1 MDARAASAVIL
12 GAMPTRAP
20 VQLIVVLLMAL
31 PLSGASA
38 RSQERSQFVPDYDPR
53 ASLRAHRPAVPG
65 TRALVTSAHPLASMA
80 GMDVLMKGG
89 NAFDAAVAVA
99 ATLNLVEPQSSGFG
113 GNGFMTVFDRKTGKV
128 LSLSMAGPAP
138 RGIRPAEM
146 TPELLNRGVKAGIVP
161 GNVGGL
167 LTALERFGTKSVA
180 DVLATAIDYAE
191 RGVPINANLVASIRS
206 TRDYFRTQPTSAAVF
221 LPGGQVP
228 REGDL
233 FRMPDL
239 ARTFRRLVE
248 AEAQALRSGTSRAA
262 AIRAAYDRFYTGD
275 IAKEIAA
282 FARANGG
289 VITEADIASFRAEW
303 QEPLHTTYRGHDVY
317 TNPSTSR
324 GGFEVAMQL
333 NLVESFDLKGLGAGT
348 AAATHLQAEAIKVA
362 KADIYRW
369 VADPKSFA
377 VPQAGL
383 LSKDYAASRRALIDP
398 AKAGAY
404 PAHGQPAGAPAASLR
419 DQGPVLDEHYAPSY
433 DTTSFSIVD
442 PEGNAVACTPTLGGN
457 FGNMVVMGGTGLL
470 LNNGMRL
477 GSTSP
482 YPDNPNYVA
491 PGRVPILNNAP
502 VIVLKDGK
510 LKMIYGTPGGET
522 IGQTQFQV
530 LVNVID
536 FGMGIQEAIEAP
548 RFRVDAEPSF
558 YKPGA
563 QLTLAMEGRITK
575 VVLDQLQAMGHAV
588 EVLPGFTAGVGG
600 AQGILFNL
608 EAGTM
613 TAGADPRRAGYA
625 IGW

>member
-1 MDARAASAVIL
+1 VPRYTPAMAICIPSWMKLAMLVLVVVPLASHVAAQ
-12 GAMPTRAP
+12 T
-20 VQLIVVLLMAL
+20 
-31 PLSGASA
+31 
-38 RSQERSQFVPDYDPR
+38 QERSQFTPDYDPR
-53 ASLRAHRPAVPG
+53 ASLKAHRPAVPG
-65 TRALVTSAHPLASMA
+65 SRALVTSAHPLASMA

-99 ATLNLVEPQSSGFG
+99 ATLNLVEPQSSGFA
-113 GNGFMTVFDRKTGKV
+113 GNGFMTVFDRQSGRV

-138 RGIRPAEM
+138 MGIVPAEM
-146 TPELLNRGVKAGIVP
+146 TPALLDRGIKAGIVP

-167 LTALERFGTKSVA
+167 LTALERFGTRSVA

-206 TRDYFRTQPTSAAVF
+206 ARDYFRTQPTSAAVF

-228 REGDL
+228 SEGDL

-239 ARTFRRLVE
+239 ARTFRKLVE
-248 AEAQALRSGTSRAA
+248 AEAQALKAGKPRAA
-262 AIRAAYDRFYTGD
+262 AIRAAYERFYTGD

-282 FARANGG
+282 FSRDHGG
-289 VITEADIASFRAEW
+289 VITETDIASFRAEW
-303 QEPLHTTYRGHDVY
+303 QEPLHTTYRGLDVY
-317 TNPSTSR
+317 TNPATSR

-333 NLVESFDLKGLGAGT
+333 NLIEPFDMKSLGAGSAT
-348 AAATHLQAEAIKVA
+348 ATHVLAEAIKVA

-369 VADPKSFA
+369 VADPRSST

-383 LSKDYAASRRALIDP
+383 LSKEYAASRRALIDP
-398 AKAGAY
+398 TRAGGY
-404 PAHGQPAGAPAASLR
+404 PPHGQPAGAPASSQR
-419 DQGPVLDEHYAPSY
+419 GDGPVLDEHYARSY

-442 PEGNAVACTPTLGGN
+442 PDGNAVACTPTLGGN

-491 PGRVPILNNAP
+491 PGRIPILNNAP
-502 VIVLKDGK
+502 VIVLKGGRVH
-510 LKMIYGTPGGET
+510 MVFGTPGGET

-536 FGMGIQEAIEAP
+536 FGMGIQDAIEAP

-563 QLTLAMEGRITK
+563 QMTLAIEGR
-575 VVLDQLQAMGHAV
+575 VRAAELDALKAMGHVV
-588 EVLPGFTAGVGG
+588 EMLPGFTAGVGG
-600 AQGILFNL
+600 AQGILFTP
-608 EAGTM
+608 AGTM
-613 TAGADPRRAGYA
+613 MAGADPRRAGYA

>member
-1 MDARAASAVIL
+1 MRLAGLALAIVPLAAQTPPSA
-12 GAMPTRAP
+12 
-20 VQLIVVLLMAL
+20 Q
-31 PLSGASA
+31 
-38 RSQERSQFVPDYDPR
+38 RSQFVPDYDPR
-53 ASLRAHRPAVPG
+53 AALQAHRPAVPG

-80 GMDVLMKGG
+80 GMEILMKGG

-113 GNGFMTVFDRKTGKV
+113 GNGFMTVFDKTTGRV

-138 RGIRPAEM
+138 TGIKPAGI
-146 TPELLNRGVKAGIVP
+146 TPELLNRGIQAGIVP
-161 GNVGGL
+161 GNAGGL

-180 DVLATAIDYAE
+180 DVLASAIGYAE
-191 RGVPINANLVASIRS
+191 RGIPINQNVVASIRS

-221 LPGGQVP
+221 LPGGEVP
-228 REGDL
+228 KEGDL
-233 FRMPDL
+233 FQMPDL
-239 ARTFRRLVE
+239 AATFRKLVD
-248 AEAQALRSGTSRAA
+248 AEAQALKAGKSRSA

-275 IAKEIAA
+275 IAKEIAN
-282 FARANGG
+282 FSRAHGG
-289 VITEADIASFRAEW
+289 VIAETDLASFRPEW
-303 QEPLHTTYRGHDVY
+303 QEPVHTTYRGYDVY
-317 TNPSTSR
+317 SNPSTSR

-333 NLVESFDLKGLGAGT
+333 NLVESFDLEGMGAGS
-348 AAATHLQAEAIKVA
+348 AAAIHVQAEAIKVA

-383 LSKDYAASRRALIDP
+383 LSKEYAASRRSLIDP
-398 AKAGAY
+398 EKAGGY
-404 PAHGQPAGAPAASLR
+404 PPHGQPAGAPSGSQVAA
-419 DQGPVLDEHYAPSY
+419 GPVLDEHYERSY

-442 PEGNAVACTPTLGGN
+442 PAGNAVAVTPTLGGN
-457 FGNMVVMGGTGLL
+457 FGNMVVMGSTGLL

-477 GSTSP
+477 GSISP

-491 PGRVPILNNAP
+491 PGRIPILNNSP
-502 VIVLKDGK
+502 VIVLKNGR

-522 IGQTQFQV
+522 IGQTQFQI

-548 RFRVDAEPSF
+548 RFRIDAEPSF

-563 QLTLAMEGRITK
+563 QLTLAMEGRVTPTA
-575 VVLDQLQAMGHAV
+575 LDRLKAMGHAV
-588 EVLPGFTAGVGG
+588 EMLPRFTAGVGG

-608 EAGTM
+608 DEGTM

-625 IGW
+625 VGW

>member
-1 MDARAASAVIL
+1 
-12 GAMPTRAP
+12 
-20 VQLIVVLLMAL
+20 
-31 PLSGASA
+31 
-38 RSQERSQFVPDYDPR
+38 
-53 ASLRAHRPAVPG
+53 
-65 TRALVTSAHPLASMA
+65 
-80 GMDVLMKGG
+80 MKGG

-113 GNGFMTVFDRKTGKV
+113 GNGFMTIYDKKSGKV
-128 LSLSMAGPAP
+128 LSLSMAGRRAE
-138 RGIRPAEM
+138 GVSRPEEM
-146 TPELLNRGVKAGIVP
+146 TPELLNRGIKAGIVP

-180 DVLATAIDYAE
+180 DVLATAIGYAE
-191 RGVPINANLVASIRS
+191 RGIPINENLVGSIRS
-206 TRDYFRTQPTSAAVF
+206 SREYFAKVPTSAAVF

-228 REGDL
+228 KEGDL
-233 FRMPDL
+233 FRMSDL
-239 ARTFRRLVE
+239 ARTLRKLVE
-248 AEAQALRSGTSRAA
+248 AEAQALAKGATRAA
-262 AIRAAYDRFYTGD
+262 AVRAAYDRFYTGD
-275 IAKEIAA
+275 IAAEIAE
-282 FARANGG
+282 FSRANGG
-289 VITEADIASFRAEW
+289 VITKDDLASFRAEW
-303 QEPLHTTYRGHDVY
+303 QEPLHTTYRGYDVY
-317 TNPSTSR
+317 SNPSTSR

-333 NLVESFDLKGLGAGT
+333 NLIESFDVKSMGAGS
-348 AAATHLQAEAIKVA
+348 AAATHLMAEAIKVA
-362 KADIYRW
+362 KADIYRY

-377 VPQAGL
+377 VPQAGM

-398 AKAGAY
+398 ARAGAY
-404 PAHGQPAGAPAASLR
+404 PASGAPAGAPTSQVAR
-419 DQGPVLDEHYAPSY
+419 GPLLAERYAPSY

-491 PGRVPILNNAP
+491 PGRIPILNNAP
-502 VIVLKDGK
+502 VIVMKDGK
-510 LKMIYGTPGGET
+510 LKLIYGTPGGET

-536 FGMGIQEAIEAP
+536 FGMGIQQAIEAP
-548 RFRVDAEPSF
+548 RFRVDADPSF

-563 QLTLAMEGRITK
+563 AMTLALEARLPRS
-575 VVLDQLQAMGHAV
+575 VLDTLKGMGHTL
-588 EVLPGFTAGVGG
+588 EMLPSFTAGVGG

-613 TAGADPRRAGYA
+613 TAGADPRRSGYA

>member
-1 MDARAASAVIL
+1 MSLAAG
-12 GAMPTRAP
+12 GAP
-20 VQLIVVLLMAL
+20 
-31 PLSGASA
+31 A

-65 TRALVTSAHPLASMA
+65 SRALVTSAHPLASMA
-80 GMDVLMKGG
+80 GMEILMKGG

-99 ATLNLVEPQSSGFG
+99 ATLNLVEPQSSGFA
-113 GNGFMTVFDRKTGKV
+113 GNGFMTVFDKKTGKV

-138 RGIRPAEM
+138 MGIKPSEM
-146 TPELLNRGVKAGIVP
+146 TPELLNRGIKAGIVP
-161 GNVGGL
+161 GTVGGL
-167 LTALERFGTKSVA
+167 LTALERFGTKSVGE
-180 DVLATAIDYAE
+180 VLAAAIGYAE
-191 RGVPINANLVASIRS
+191 RGVPINENLVASIRS
-206 TRDYFRTQPTSAAVF
+206 TRDYFRAQPTSAAR
-221 LPGGQVP
+221 LPAWRTDPEGG
-228 REGDL
+228 EL

-239 ARTFRRLVE
+239 ARTFRKLVD
-248 AEAQALRSGTSRAA
+248 AEAQALKAGKTRAA

-282 FARANGG
+282 FARAHGG

-303 QEPLHTTYRGHDVY
+303 QEPLHTTYRGYDVY
-317 TNPSTSR
+317 SNPSTSR

-333 NLVESFDLKGLGAGT
+333 NLIESFDVKGLGAGS

-377 VPQAGL
+377 VPQTGL
-383 LSKDYAASRRALIDP
+383 LSKEYAASRRSLIDP
-398 AKAGAY
+398 ARAGAY
-404 PAHGQPAGAPAASLR
+404 PAHGQPAGAPASSQAA
-419 DQGPVLDEHYAPSY
+419 QGRILDERYERSY

-491 PGRVPILNNAP
+491 PGRIPILNNSP
-502 VIVLKDGK
+502 VIVLKDGR

-563 QLTLAMEGRITK
+563 
-575 VVLDQLQAMGHAV
+575 H
-588 EVLPGFTAGVGG
+588 
-600 AQGILFNL
+600 
-608 EAGTM
+608 
-613 TAGADPRRAGYA
+613 
-625 IGW
+625 

>member
-1 MDARAASAVIL
+1 MRLAAL
-12 GAMPTRAP
+12 
-20 VQLIVVLLMAL
+20 AL
-31 PLSGASA
+31 ATVPLAA
-38 RSQERSQFVPDYDPR
+38 QTPQNSQRSQFVPDYDPR
-53 ASLRAHRPAVPG
+53 AVPQAHRPAVPG

-80 GMDVLMKGG
+80 GMDILMKGG

-113 GNGFMTVFDRKTGKV
+113 GNGFMTVFDAKTGKV

-138 RGIRPAEM
+138 MGIRPAEM
-146 TPELLNRGVKAGIVP
+146 TPELLNRGIKAGIVP
-161 GNVGGL
+161 GNAGGL
-167 LTALERFGTKSVA
+167 LTALERFGTRSVG
-180 DVLATAIDYAE
+180 DVLATAIGYAE
-191 RGVPINANLVASIRS
+191 RGVPINENLVASIRS

-221 LPGGQVP
+221 LPGGEVP
-228 REGDL
+228 KEGDL

-239 ARTFRRLVE
+239 AKTFRKLVD
-248 AEAQALRSGTSRAA
+248 AEAQALKAGKSRNA

-275 IAKEIAA
+275 IAKEMAD
-282 FARANGG
+282 FSRAHGG

-303 QEPLHTTYRGHDVY
+303 QEPLHTTYRGYDVY
-317 TNPSTSR
+317 SNPSTSR

-333 NLVESFDLKGLGAGT
+333 NLVEPFDLKSMGAGS
-348 AAATHLQAEAIKVA
+348 AAATHIQAEAIKVA

-383 LSKDYAASRRALIDP
+383 LSKTYAASRRSLIDP
-398 AKAGAY
+398 DKAGGY
-404 PAHGQPAGAPAASLR
+404 PPHGQPAGAPSTSQAAGGL
-419 DQGPVLDEHYAPSY
+419 VLDERYERSY

-442 PEGNAVACTPTLGGN
+442 PAGNAVAVTPTLGGN

-491 PGRVPILNNAP
+491 PGRIPILNNSP
-502 VIVLKDGK
+502 VIVLRDGRLK
-510 LKMIYGTPGGET
+510 LIYGTPGGET

-563 QLTLAMEGRITK
+563 ALTLALERRVTPAAFDR
-575 VVLDQLQAMGHAV
+575 LEAMGHTI
-588 EVLPGFTAGVGG
+588 EVLPAFTAGVGG

-608 EAGTM
+608 DAGTM

-625 IGW
+625 VGW

>member
-1 MDARAASAVIL
+1 M
-12 GAMPTRAP
+12 G
-20 VQLIVVLLMAL
+20 VLLMTM
-31 PLSGASA
+31 PLAASQLA
-38 RSQERSQFVPDYDPR
+38 AQGQERSQFAPDYDPR

-80 GMDVLMKGG
+80 GMDILMKGG

-99 ATLNLVEPQSSGFG
+99 ATLNLVEPMSSGFG
-113 GNGFMTVFDRKTGKV
+113 GNGFMTVYDRKSGRV
-128 LSLSMAGPAP
+128 LSLSMAGAAPKGVVPAD
-138 RGIRPAEM
+138 M
-146 TPELLNRGVKAGIVP
+146 TPELLDRGIKAGIVP

-167 LTALERFGTKSVA
+167 LTALERFGTKSLA
-180 DVLATAIDYAE
+180 DVLATATGYAE
-191 RGVPINANLVASIRS
+191 RGVPINQNVVSSIRS
-206 TRDYFRTQPTSAAVF
+206 AREYFAKVPTSAAVF
-221 LPGGQVP
+221 LPGGQAP
-228 REGDL
+228 KEGDL

-239 ARTFRRLVE
+239 ARTFRKLVE
-248 AEAQALRSGTSRAA
+248 AEAQALKAGQPRAA

-275 IAKEIAA
+275 IAKEIAD

-289 VITEADIASFRAEW
+289 ILTAEDIASFRAEW
-303 QEPLHTTYRGHDVY
+303 TEPVHTTYRGYDVY
-317 TNPSTSR
+317 SNPSTSR

-333 NLVESFDLKGLGAGT
+333 NLVESFDLKGMGAGS
-348 AAATHLQAEAIKVA
+348 AAAAHVMAEAIKVA
-362 KADIYRW
+362 KADIYRY
-369 VADPKSFA
+369 VADPRSYA
-377 VPQAGL
+377 VPQAGM
-383 LSKDYAASRRALIDP
+383 LSKAYAASRRGLIDP
-398 AKAGAY
+398 ARAGGY
-404 PAHGQPAGAPAASLR
+404 PAAGSPAGAPAASQAAR
-419 DQGPVLDEHYAPSY
+419 GPVLDEHYERSY

-491 PGRVPILNNAP
+491 PGRIPILNNSP
-502 VIVLKDGK
+502 VIVMRDGR
-510 LKMIYGTPGGET
+510 LKMLVGTPGGET

-530 LVNVID
+530 LVNVLD

-563 QLTLAMEGRITK
+563 QLTLAMEARLPK
-575 VVLDQLQAMGHAV
+575 AVLDALRGMGHSV
-588 EVLPGFTAGVGG
+588 ELLPAFTAGVGG
-600 AQGILFNL
+600 VQGVLFNL

-613 TAGADPRRAGYA
+613 SAGADPRRAGYA
-625 IGW
+625 VGW

>member
-1 MDARAASAVIL
+1 MRALALLAVL
-12 GAMPTRAP
+12 T
-20 VQLIVVLLMAL
+20 MAL
-31 PLSGASA
+31 PLSGASPDL
-38 RSQERSQFVPDYDPR
+38 QERSQFVPDYDPR

-65 TRALVTSAHPLASMA
+65 SRALVTSAHPLASMA
-80 GMDVLMKGG
+80 GMEILMKGG

-113 GNGFMTVFDRKTGKV
+113 GNGFMTVFDRNTGQV

-146 TPELLNRGVKAGIVP
+146 TPELLNRGIKAGIVP
-161 GNVGGL
+161 GNAGGL
-167 LTALERFGTKSVA
+167 LTALERFGTRSVGE
-180 DVLATAIDYAE
+180 VLGAAIFYAE
-191 RGVPINANLVASIRS
+191 RGVPINENLVASIRS

-228 REGDL
+228 KEGDL

-239 ARTFRRLVE
+239 ARTFRKLVD
-248 AEAQALRSGTSRAA
+248 AEAAALAAGQPRAA

-275 IAKEIAA
+275 IAKEIAD
-282 FARANGG
+282 FSRAHGG

-303 QEPLHTTYRGHDVY
+303 QQPLHTTYRGYDVY
-317 TNPSTSR
+317 SNPSTSR

-333 NLVESFDLKGLGAGT
+333 NLIEPFDLGSMGAGS
-348 AAATHLQAEAIKVA
+348 AAAIHVQAEAIKVA

-369 VADPKSFA
+369 VADPRSFA

-383 LSKDYAASRRALIDP
+383 LSKEYAASRRSLIDP
-398 AKAGAY
+398 AKAGVY
-404 PAHGQPAGAPAASLR
+404 PPPGQPAGAPSVSQVAAGR
-419 DQGPVLDEHYAPSY
+419 VLDERYERSY

-442 PEGNAVACTPTLGGN
+442 SAGNAVAVTPTLGGN
-457 FGNMVVMGGTGLL
+457 FGNGVIMGETGLL

-491 PGRVPILNNAP
+491 PGRIPILNNSP
-502 VIVLKDGK
+502 VVVLKDGR

-563 QLTLAMEGRITK
+563 QLTLALEQRVTPATLERLK
-575 VVLDQLQAMGHAV
+575 AMGHGV
-588 EVLPGFTAGVGG
+588 EMLPAFTAGVGG
-600 AQGILFNL
+600 VQGILFNGD
-608 EAGTM
+608 AGTM

-625 IGW
+625 VGW

>member
-1 MDARAASAVIL
+1 MSTPA
-12 GAMPTRAP
+12 PTR
-20 VQLIVVLLMAL
+20 LLLLGVLLMSLA
-31 PLSGASA
+31 SGGAPA
-38 RSQERSQFVPDYDPR
+38 QSQERSQFTPDYDPR

-65 TRALVTSAHPLASMA
+65 SRALVTSAHPLASMA
-80 GMDVLMKGG
+80 GMEILMKGG

-113 GNGFMTVFDRKTGKV
+113 GNGFMTVFDSKTGKV

-138 RGIRPAEM
+138 MGIKAAEM
-146 TPELLNRGVKAGIVP
+146 TPELLNRGIKAGIVP

-180 DVLATAIDYAE
+180 DVLAAAIGYAE
-191 RGVPINANLVASIRS
+191 RGVPINDNLVASIRS
-206 TRDYFRTQPTSAAVF
+206 TRDYFRSQPTSAAVF
-221 LPGGQVP
+221 LPGGEVP
-228 REGDL
+228 KEGDL

-239 ARTFRRLVE
+239 ARTFRKLVE
-248 AEAQALRSGTSRAA
+248 AEAHALKAGKPRAA

-275 IAKEIAA
+275 IAKDIAD
-282 FARANGG
+282 FARGNGG

-303 QEPLHTTYRGHDVY
+303 QEPLHTTYRGYDVY
-317 TNPSTSR
+317 SNPATSR

-333 NLVESFDLKGLGAGT
+333 NLIESFDLKGMGAGS
-348 AAATHLQAEAIKVA
+348 AAATHVQAEAIKVA

-369 VADPKSFA
+369 VADPASFA
-377 VPQAGL
+377 VPQEGL
-383 LSKDYAASRRALIDP
+383 LSKEYAASRRSLIDP
-398 AKAGAY
+398 ARAGAY
-404 PAHGQPAGAPAASLR
+404 PAHGQPAGAPASSQVA
-419 DQGPVLDEHYAPSY
+419 QGRILDEHYERSY

-491 PGRVPILNNAP
+491 PGRIPILNNSP
-502 VIVLKDGK
+502 VIVLKDGR

-536 FGMGIQEAIEAP
+536 FGMGIQEAIESP

-563 QLTLAMEGRITK
+563 QLTLALESRVTK
-575 VVLDQLQAMGHAV
+575 AALEQLKAMGHAV
-588 EVLPGFTAGVGG
+588 EMLPGFTAGVGG

-608 EAGTM
+608 DAHTM

-625 IGW
+625 LGW

>member
-1 MDARAASAVIL
+1 
-12 GAMPTRAP
+12 
-20 VQLIVVLLMAL
+20 
-31 PLSGASA
+31 
-38 RSQERSQFVPDYDPR
+38 
-53 ASLRAHRPAVPG
+53 
-65 TRALVTSAHPLASMA
+65 MA
-80 GMDVLMKGG
+80 GMDILMRGG

-113 GNGFMTVFDRKTGKV
+113 GNGFMTVFDKKTGTV

-138 RGIRPAEM
+138 MAIKPAEM
-146 TPELLNRGVKAGIVP
+146 TPELLNRGIKAGIVP

-180 DVLATAIDYAE
+180 EVLASAIDYAE
-191 RGVPINANLVASIRS
+191 RGVPINENLVASIRS

-221 LPGGQVP
+221 LPGGEVP
-228 REGDL
+228 KAGDL

-239 ARTFRRLVE
+239 ARTFRKLAD
-248 AEAQALRSGTSRAA
+248 AEAQALKAGQPRAA

-303 QEPLHTTYRGHDVY
+303 QEPLHTTYRGYDVY
-317 TNPSTSR
+317 SNPSTSR

-333 NLVESFDLKGLGAGT
+333 NLVEPFDLKGMGAGS
-348 AAATHLQAEAIKVA
+348 AAATHVQAEAIKVA

-383 LSKDYAASRRALIDP
+383 LSKEYAASRRALIDP
-398 AKAGAY
+398 SKAGGY
-404 PAHGQPAGAPAASLR
+404 PAHGQPAGAPSTSQVA
-419 DQGPVLDEHYAPSY
+419 DGKVLDERYERSY

-442 PEGNAVACTPTLGGN
+442 PAGNAVAVTPTLGGN

-491 PGRVPILNNAP
+491 PGRIPILNNAP
-502 VIVLKDGK
+502 VIVLKDGR

-558 YKPGA
+558 YKPGS
-563 QLTLAMEGRITK
+563 QLTLAMEGRIAPA
-575 VVLDQLQAMGHAV
+575 VRDQLKGMGHAI
-588 EVLPGFTAGVGG
+588 EVLPAFTAGVGG
-600 AQGILFNL
+600 AQGILFA
-608 EAGTM
+608 EVGTM

>member
-1 MDARAASAVIL
+1 MITSLRSCLAL
-12 GAMPTRAP
+12 GALLVAS
-20 VQLIVVLLMAL
+20 VLLSSHL
-31 PLSGASA
+31 GAQG
-38 RSQERSQFVPDYDPR
+38 QERTQFAPDYDPR

-80 GMDVLMKGG
+80 GMEILMKGG

-99 ATLNLVEPQSSGFG
+99 AVLNLVEPQSSGFA

-138 RGIRPAEM
+138 MGIEPAEM
-146 TPELLNRGVKAGIVP
+146 TPELLNRGIKAGIVP

-167 LTALERFGTKSVA
+167 LTALERFGTKSVGE
-180 DVLATAIDYAE
+180 VLAAAIGYAE
-191 RGVPINANLVASIRS
+191 SGVPINANLVASIRS
-206 TRDYFRTQPTSAAVF
+206 AADYFRTQPTSAAVF
-221 LPGGQVP
+221 LRGGQVP
-228 REGDL
+228 KEGDS
-233 FRMPDL
+233 FGMPDL
-239 ARTFRRLVE
+239 ARTFRKLVA
-248 AEAQALRSGTSRAA
+248 AEAQALEAGKPRAA

-275 IAKEIAA
+275 IAKEIAD
-282 FARANGG
+282 FARAGGG
-289 VITEADIASFRAEW
+289 VITQADIASFRAAW
-303 QEPLHTTYRGHDVY
+303 QEPLQTTYRGYDIY

-324 GGFEVAMQL
+324 GGFEVGMQL
-333 NLVESFDLKGLGAGT
+333 NLVEAFDLESMGAGS
-348 AAATHLQAEAIKVA
+348 AAATHVQAEAIKVA

-383 LSKDYAASRRALIDP
+383 LSKEYAASRRALIDP
-398 AKAGAY
+398 EKAGAY
-404 PAHGQPAGAPAASLR
+404 PAHGQPAGAPASFPA
-419 DQGPVLDEHYAPSY
+419 GPGLVLDEHYERSY

-457 FGNMVVMGGTGLL
+457 FGNMVVMGSTGLL

-491 PGRVPILNNAP
+491 PGRIPILNNAP
-502 VIVLKDGK
+502 VIVLKDGR
-510 LKMIYGTPGGET
+510 LKMIVGTPGGET

-530 LVNVID
+530 LVNVLD

-563 QLTLAMEGRITK
+563 RLTLAVESRLSQAA
-575 VVLDQLQAMGHAV
+575 LDRLKAMGHAI
-588 EVLPGFTAGVGG
+588 EMLPSFTAGVGG

-608 EAGTM
+608 AAGTM

-625 IGW
+625 VGW

>member
-1 MDARAASAVIL
+1 MTTTARSRLAL
-12 GAMPTRAP
+12 G
-20 VQLIVVLLMAL
+20 LLLMTSL
-31 PLSGASA
+31 PLTSHLDAQG
-38 RSQERSQFVPDYDPR
+38 QERSQFAPDYDPR

-80 GMDVLMKGG
+80 GMDILMKGG

-99 ATLNLVEPQSSGFG
+99 ATLNLVEPMSSGFG
-113 GNGFMTVFDRKTGKV
+113 GNGFMTVYHRASGKV

-138 RGIRPAEM
+138 RGVVPAEM
-146 TPELLNRGVKAGIVP
+146 TPALLDRGIKAGIVP
-161 GNVGGL
+161 GNAGGL
-167 LTALERFGTKSVA
+167 LTALERFGTKSLA
-180 DVLATAIDYAE
+180 EVLAPAIGYAE
-191 RGVPINANLVASIRS
+191 RGVPINQNVVSSIRS
-206 TRDYFRTQPTSAAVF
+206 AQGYFANVPTSAAVF
-221 LPGGQVP
+221 LPGGRVP
-228 REGDL
+228 KEGEL

-248 AEAQALRSGTSRAA
+248 AEAQAQKAGKPRAA

-275 IAKEIAA
+275 IAKEIAE

-289 VITEADIASFRAEW
+289 LLTAEDIASFRPEW
-303 QEPLHTTYRGHDVY
+303 TEPLHTTYRGFDVY
-317 TNPSTSR
+317 SNPSTSR

-333 NLVESFDLKGLGAGT
+333 NLVESFDLKGMGAGS
-348 AAATHLQAEAIKVA
+348 AAATHVMAEAIKVA
-362 KADIYRW
+362 KADIYRY
-369 VADPKSFA
+369 VADPRSYA

-383 LSKDYAASRRALIDP
+383 LSKEYAASRRGLIDP
-398 AKAGAY
+398 VRAGAY
-404 PAHGQPAGAPAASLR
+404 PAAGAPAGAPPTSRAAR
-419 DQGPVLDEHYAPSY
+419 GPVLDERYERSY
-433 DTTSFSIVD
+433 DTTSFSIID
-442 PEGNAVACTPTLGGN
+442 AEGNAVACTPTLGGN

-491 PGRVPILNNAP
+491 PGRIPILNNAP
-502 VIVLKDGK
+502 VIVMKDGRLK
-510 LKMIYGTPGGET
+510 LVFGTPGGET

-530 LVNVID
+530 LVNVLD

-563 QLTLAMEGRITK
+563 AMTLALEARLPTA
-575 VVLDQLQAMGHAV
+575 VLDRLKGMGHAV
-588 EVLPGFTAGVGG
+588 EMLPAFTAGVGG
-600 AQGILFNL
+600 VQGVLFDL
-608 EAGTM
+608 DAGTM

-625 IGW
+625 VGW

>member
-1 MDARAASAVIL
+1 
-12 GAMPTRAP
+12 MPICP
-20 VQLIVVLLMAL
+20 SSWMKVVGVLLMTM
-31 PLSGASA
+31 PLAASQLA
-38 RSQERSQFVPDYDPR
+38 AQGQERSQFVPDYDPR

-80 GMDVLMKGG
+80 GMDILMKGG

-99 ATLNLVEPQSSGFG
+99 ATLNLVEPMSSGFG
-113 GNGFMTVFDRKTGKV
+113 GNGFMTVYDRKSGKV
-128 LSLSMAGPAP
+128 LSLSMAGAAP
-138 RGIRPAEM
+138 KGVDPAEM
-146 TPELLNRGVKAGIVP
+146 TPERLDRGITAGIVP

-180 DVLATAIDYAE
+180 DVLAAAIGYAE
-191 RGVPINANLVASIRS
+191 RGVPINQNVVSSIRS
-206 TRDYFRTQPTSAAVF
+206 AQEYFAKVPTSAAVF

-228 REGDL
+228 KEGEL

-239 ARTFRRLVE
+239 ARTFRKLVA
-248 AEAQALRSGTSRAA
+248 AEADALKAGRPRAA

-275 IAKEIAA
+275 IAKAIAD

-289 VITEADIASFRAEW
+289 ILTAEDIASFRAEW
-303 QEPLHTTYRGHDVY
+303 TEPVRTTYRGYDVY
-317 TNPSTSR
+317 SSPSTSR
-324 GGFEVAMQL
+324 GGFEVVMQL
-333 NLVESFDLKGLGAGT
+333 NLVESFDLKGMGAGS
-348 AAATHLQAEAIKVA
+348 AAATHVMAEAIKVA
-362 KADIYRW
+362 KADVYRY

-377 VPQAGL
+377 VPQAGM
-383 LSKDYAASRRALIDP
+383 LSKEYATLRRRLIDP
-398 AKAGAY
+398 ARAGGY
-404 PAHGQPAGAPAASLR
+404 PAAGSPAGAPATSR
-419 DQGPVLDEHYAPSY
+419 VVSGPVLGEHYQRSY
-433 DTTSFSIVD
+433 DTTSFSVVD

-491 PGRVPILNNAP
+491 AGRIPILNNSP
-502 VIVLKDGK
+502 VIVMKDGK
-510 LKMIYGTPGGET
+510 LKMIFGTPGGET

-530 LVNVID
+530 LVNVLD

-558 YKPGA
+558 YQPGA
-563 QLTLAMEGRITK
+563 QLTLGIEARLPTT
-575 VVLDQLQAMGHAV
+575 VLDALKGMGHTLDM
-588 EVLPGFTAGVGG
+588 LPAFTAGVGG
-600 AQGILFNL
+600 VQGILFNL
-608 EAGTM
+608 DAGTM

-625 IGW
+625 VGW

>member
-1 MDARAASAVIL
+1 MLTRTSAK
-12 GAMPTRAP
+12 
-20 VQLIVVLLMAL
+20 LIGVLLMSL
-31 PLSGASA
+31 PLGGALVQ
-38 RSQERSQFVPDYDPR
+38 SQERSQFTPDFDPR
-53 ASLRAHRPAVPG
+53 ADLKAHRPAVPG

-80 GMDVLMKGG
+80 GMEILMKGG

-113 GNGFMTVFDRKTGKV
+113 GNGFMTVYDKKTGKV

-138 RGIRPAEM
+138 MGIKPAEM
-146 TPELLNRGVKAGIVP
+146 TPELLNRGIKAGIVP

-167 LTALERFGTKSVA
+167 LTALERFGTKSVGE
-180 DVLATAIDYAE
+180 VLAPAIEYAE
-191 RGVPINANLVASIRS
+191 RGVPINQNLVASIRS

-228 REGDL
+228 TEGDT

-239 ARTFRRLVE
+239 ARTFRKLVD
-248 AEAQALRSGTSRAA
+248 AEAQALKAGKSRPA

-275 IAKEIAA
+275 IAQEIAD

-289 VITEADIASFRAEW
+289 VMTEADVASFRAEW
-303 QEPLHTTYRGHDVY
+303 QEPLHTTYRGYDIY

-333 NLVESFDLKGLGAGT
+333 NLIESFDVKGLGAGS

-369 VADPKSFA
+369 VADPKSVA

-383 LSKDYAASRRALIDP
+383 LSKEYAASRRALIDP

-404 PAHGQPAGAPAASLR
+404 PPAGQPAGAPSPSQAAL
-419 DQGPVLDEHYAPSY
+419 GPVLDERYERSY

-442 PEGNAVACTPTLGGN
+442 PQGNAVACTPTLGGN
-457 FGNMVVMGGTGLL
+457 FGNMVVMGNTGLL

-491 PGRVPILNNAP
+491 PGRIPILNNSP
-502 VIVLKDGK
+502 VIVVKDGK

-558 YKPGA
+558 YKTGA
-563 QLTLAMEGRITK
+563 ALTLAIESRLTK
-575 VVLDQLQAMGHAV
+575 PAFEQLKAMGHTI
-588 EVLPGFTAGVGG
+588 EMLPAFTAGVGG

-613 TAGADPRRAGYA
+613 SAGADPRRAGYA

>member
-1 MDARAASAVIL
+1 MKLAAVML
-12 GAMPTRAP
+12 LVAP
-20 VQLIVVLLMAL
+20 LATHVVAQ
-31 PLSGASA
+31 G
-38 RSQERSQFVPDYDPR
+38 QERSQFAPDYDPR

-80 GMDVLMKGG
+80 GMDILMKGG

-99 ATLNLVEPQSSGFG
+99 ATLNLVEPMSSGFG
-113 GNGFMTVFDRKTGKV
+113 GNGFMTVYDRRSGKV
-128 LSLSMAGPAP
+128 LSLSMAGAAP
-138 RGIRPAEM
+138 KGVVPAEM
-146 TPELLNRGVKAGIVP
+146 TPGLLDRGIKAGIVP

-167 LTALERFGTKSVA
+167 LTALERFGTSSVA
-180 DVLATAIDYAE
+180 DVLATAIGYAE
-191 RGVPINANLVASIRS
+191 RGVPINQNVVSSIRS
-206 TRDYFRTQPTSAAVF
+206 AREHFAKVPTSAAVF

-228 REGDL
+228 VEGEL

-239 ARTFRRLVE
+239 ARTFRKMVE
-248 AEAQALRSGTSRAA
+248 AEAQALKAGKPRAA
-262 AIRAAYDRFYTGD
+262 AIRAAYDRFYSGD
-275 IAKEIAA
+275 IAKDIAD
-282 FARANGG
+282 FSKANGG
-289 VITEADIASFRAEW
+289 VLTTEDIASFRAEW
-303 QEPLHTTYRGHDVY
+303 TEPVHTTYRGYDVY
-317 TNPSTSR
+317 SNPSTSR

-333 NLVESFDLKGLGAGT
+333 NLVESFDLKAMGAGS
-348 AAATHLQAEAIKVA
+348 AAATHVMAEAIKVA
-362 KADIYRW
+362 KADIYRY
-369 VADPKSFA
+369 VADPKSYA

-383 LSKDYAASRRALIDP
+383 LSKEYAASRRRLIDP
-398 AKAGAY
+398 AQAGAY
-404 PAHGQPAGAPAASLR
+404 PAPGSPAGAPATSQAAR
-419 DQGPVLDEHYAPSY
+419 GPVLDEHYERSY

-491 PGRVPILNNAP
+491 PGRIPILNNSP
-502 VIVLKDGK
+502 VIVMKDGR
-510 LKMIYGTPGGET
+510 LKMIFGTPGGET

-530 LVNVID
+530 LVNVLD

-563 QLTLAMEGRITK
+563 QMTLAAEARLPKT
-575 VVLDQLQAMGHAV
+575 VLDTLKGMGHTL
-588 EVLPGFTAGVGG
+588 EMLPAFTAGVGG
-600 AQGILFNL
+600 VQGILFNL

-625 IGW
+625 VGW

>member
-1 MDARAASAVIL
+1 MMAASLATHV
-12 GAMPTRAP
+12 AA
-20 VQLIVVLLMAL
+20 Q
-31 PLSGASA
+31 
-38 RSQERSQFVPDYDPR
+38 SQERSQFTPDYDPR
-53 ASLRAHRPAVPG
+53 AALRAHRPSVPG
-65 TRALVTSAHPLASMA
+65 SRALVTSAHPLASMA
-80 GMDVLMKGG
+80 GMEILMKGG

-113 GNGFMTVFDRKTGKV
+113 GNGFMTVFDKRTGTV

-138 RGIRPAEM
+138 MGINPGEM
-146 TPELLNRGVKAGIVP
+146 TPALLDRGIKAGIVP
-161 GNVGGL
+161 GNVGGV
-167 LTALERFGTKSVA
+167 LTALERFGTRSVA
-180 DVLATAIDYAE
+180 EVLATAIAYAE
-191 RGVPINANLVASIRS
+191 RGVPINENLVGAIRS
-206 TRDYFRTQPTSAAVF
+206 ARDYFRTQPTSAAVF

-228 REGDL
+228 KEGDL
-233 FRMPDL
+233 FRQPDL
-239 ARTFRRLVE
+239 ASTLRKLVD
-248 AEAQALRSGTSRAA
+248 AEAQALKAGKPRGV
-262 AIRAAYDRFYTGD
+262 AIRAAYDRFYQGD

-303 QEPLHTTYRGHDVY
+303 QEPLHTTYRGYDVY

-333 NLVESFDLKGLGAGT
+333 NLVEPFDLKSMGAGS

-383 LSKDYAASRRALIDP
+383 LSKEYAASRRALIDP
-398 AKAGAY
+398 SKAGAY
-404 PAHGQPAGAPAASLR
+404 PAHGQPAGAPATSLR
-419 DQGPVLDEHYAPSY
+419 DQGPVLDEHYARSY

-482 YPDNPNYVA
+482 HPDNPNYVA
-491 PGRVPILNNAP
+491 PGRIPILNNAP
-502 VIVLKDGK
+502 VIVVKDGT

-522 IGQTQFQV
+522 IGQTEFQV

-536 FGMGIQEAIEAP
+536 FGMSIQEAIEAP

-563 QLTLAMEGRITK
+563 QLTLAVEARVTK
-575 VVLDQLQAMGHAV
+575 TALEQLKAMGHAI
-588 EVLPGFTAGVGG
+588 EMLPAFTAGVGG

>member
-1 MDARAASAVIL
+1 MRSRLLALLVMSLPLGGAAS
-12 GAMPTRAP
+12 
-20 VQLIVVLLMAL
+20 
-31 PLSGASA
+31 
-38 RSQERSQFVPDYDPR
+38 SQERSQFVPDYDPR

-80 GMDVLMKGG
+80 GMDILMRGG

-113 GNGFMTVFDRKTGKV
+113 GNGFMTVFDKKTGTV

-138 RGIRPAEM
+138 MAIKPAEM
-146 TPELLNRGVKAGIVP
+146 TPELLNRGIKAGIVP

-180 DVLATAIDYAE
+180 EVLASAIDYAE
-191 RGVPINANLVASIRS
+191 RGVPINENLVASIRS

-221 LPGGQVP
+221 LPGGEVP
-228 REGDL
+228 KAGDL

-239 ARTFRRLVE
+239 ARTFRKLAD
-248 AEAQALRSGTSRAA
+248 AEAQALKAGQPRAA

-303 QEPLHTTYRGHDVY
+303 QEPLHTTYRGYDVY
-317 TNPSTSR
+317 SNPSTSR

-333 NLVESFDLKGLGAGT
+333 NLVEPFDLKGMGAGS
-348 AAATHLQAEAIKVA
+348 AAATHVQAEAIKVG

-383 LSKDYAASRRALIDP
+383 LSKEYAASRRALIDP
-398 AKAGAY
+398 SKAGGY
-404 PAHGQPAGAPAASLR
+404 PAHGQPAGAPSTSQVA
-419 DQGPVLDEHYAPSY
+419 DGKVLDERYERSY

-442 PEGNAVACTPTLGGN
+442 PAGNAVAVTPTLGGN

-491 PGRVPILNNAP
+491 PGRIPILNNAP
-502 VIVLKDGK
+502 VIVLKDGR

-558 YKPGA
+558 YKPGS
-563 QLTLAMEGRITK
+563 QLTLAMEGRIAPA
-575 VVLDQLQAMGHAV
+575 VRDQLKGMGHAI
-588 EVLPGFTAGVGG
+588 EVLPAFTAGVGG
-600 AQGILFNL
+600 AQGILFA
-608 EAGTM
+608 EVGTM

>member
-1 MDARAASAVIL
+1 MSIPAPARL
-12 GAMPTRAP
+12 RLTGA
-20 VQLIVVLLMAL
+20 LLMMLSA
-31 PLSGASA
+31 SGAPTMT
-38 RSQERSQFVPDYDPR
+38 QERSQCTPDYDPR

-65 TRALVTSAHPLASMA
+65 SRALVTSAHPLASMA

-89 NAFDAAVAVA
+89 NAFDAAIAVA

-113 GNGFMTVFDRKTGKV
+113 GNGFMTIYDKKSGKV
-128 LSLSMAGPAP
+128 LSLGMTGAAP
-138 RGIRPAEM
+138 RGIKAEEM
-146 TPELLNRGVKAGIVP
+146 TPELLNRGIKAGIVP

-180 DVLATAIDYAE
+180 DVLATAIGYAE
-191 RGVPINANLVASIRS
+191 RGIPINENLVGSIRS
-206 TRDYFRTQPTSAAVF
+206 SREYFAKVPTSAAVF

-228 REGDL
+228 KEGDL

-239 ARTFRRLVE
+239 ARTFRKLVE
-248 AEAQALRSGTSRAA
+248 AEAQALAKGATRAA
-262 AIRAAYDRFYTGD
+262 AVRAAYDRFYTGD
-275 IAKEIAA
+275 IAADIAE
-282 FARANGG
+282 FSRANGG
-289 VITEADIASFRAEW
+289 VITKDDLASFRAEW
-303 QEPLHTTYRGHDVY
+303 QEPLHTTYRGYDVY
-317 TNPSTSR
+317 SNPSTSR

-333 NLVESFDLKGLGAGT
+333 NLIESFDVKSMGAGS
-348 AAATHLQAEAIKVA
+348 AAATHLMAEAIKVA
-362 KADIYRW
+362 KADIYRY

-377 VPQAGL
+377 VPQAGM

-398 AKAGAY
+398 ARAGAY
-404 PAHGQPAGAPAASLR
+404 PASGAPAGAPTSQVAR
-419 DQGPVLDEHYAPSY
+419 GPLLAEHYAPSY

-442 PEGNAVACTPTLGGN
+442 PDGNAVACTPTLGGN

-491 PGRVPILNNAP
+491 PGRIPILNNAP
-502 VIVLKDGK
+502 VIVMKDGK

-536 FGMGIQEAIEAP
+536 FGMGIQQAIEAP
-548 RFRVDAEPSF
+548 RFRVDADPSF

-563 QLTLAMEGRITK
+563 AMTLALEARLPRS
-575 VVLDQLQAMGHAV
+575 VLDTLKGMGHTL
-588 EVLPGFTAGVGG
+588 EMLPSFTAGVGG

-613 TAGADPRRAGYA
+613 TAGADPRRSGYA